1 MALSALRTA
10 WLFTGVRETP
20 QGAIFYHNK
29 CSDFIT
35 STLSVIQGDLTTQGH
50 PGDNLLSE
58 HFIWCCADFPV
69 TSGDTS
75 VCSVLSEWCHNLP
88 ARWRAILQCNV
99 QFSCDRVLN
108 HYKTWFTIVRR
119 YPRENKK
126 FPNLNLWVWHIFQ
139 IPHFE
144 FLLLKVLRWITF
156 YSFFQSHWR
165 IVRRWNFGPRRL
177 AWV

>member
-20 QGAIFYHNK
+20 RGAIFYHNK

-35 STLSVIQGDLTTQGH
+35 SRYFECNTGWLNNTGTPRRQSFIITSYLMLSWFSHLGIPVFAQCYQSGVTIC
-50 PGDNLLSE
+50 LL
-58 HFIWCCADFPV
+58 DGV
-69 TSGDTS
+69 
-75 VCSVLSEWCHNLP
+75 
-88 ARWRAILQCNV
+88 QCNV
-99 QFSCDRVLN
+99 QFSYDLVLN
-108 HYKTWFTIVRR
+108 NYKTWFTIVRR

-144 FLLLKVLRWITF
+144 FLLFKVLKWITF
-156 YSFFQSHWR
+156 YSFFQSRWR